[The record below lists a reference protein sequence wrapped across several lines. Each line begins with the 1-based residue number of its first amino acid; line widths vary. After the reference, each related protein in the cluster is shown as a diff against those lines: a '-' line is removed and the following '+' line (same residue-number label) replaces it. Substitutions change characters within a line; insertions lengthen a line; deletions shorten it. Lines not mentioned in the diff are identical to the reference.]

1 LKPAGRLG
9 QWSSLAV
16 IESRSVVKSEA
27 SEIAVACEHCGRVF
41 RRTAYEIRSQD
52 GTLFRCL
59 RCALTQAPLV
69 RRSAIIAL
77 VVGTILTA
85 INQGNIIL
93 SDEFPP
99 SLYWKIALTYAVPY
113 CVATAGAILNARRSI
128 DAAQARRFDR
138 EEKEVTMYGSVYKIR
153 PKAGKEQDIV
163 RMMEEWDRERRPNV
177 KGALGG
183 CMYKLDNG
191 GLMGVAIFES
201 KDDYRANAESPEQN
215 AFYRRWRELMES
227 DPEWNDGEI
236 VGSWGQVP

>member
-1 LKPAGRLG
+1 
-9 QWSSLAV
+9 
-16 IESRSVVKSEA
+16 
-27 SEIAVACEHCGRVF
+27 
-41 RRTAYEIRSQD
+41 
-52 GTLFRCL
+52 
-59 RCALTQAPLV
+59 
-69 RRSAIIAL
+69 
-77 VVGTILTA
+77 
-85 INQGNIIL
+85 
-93 SDEFPP
+93 
-99 SLYWKIALTYAVPY
+99 
-113 CVATAGAILNARRSI
+113 
-128 DAAQARRFDR
+128 
-138 EEKEVTMYGSVYKIR
+138 MYGSVYKIR